1 MKKSVQLLWRF
12 FFIGAGIF
20 LIILLLANFGVF
32 GKMPSLQELENPSA
46 SLASEVIA
54 SDGTVM
60 GKFYL
65 QDRSNVEFKDI
76 SKNAVNAL
84 IATEDERFYTHSG
97 IDGWALARAI
107 VKLGSDGGGST
118 ITQQLAKNLFTDN
131 ASTKN
136 IVKRILQKLKE
147 WIIAVKLERNFTK
160 DEIVALYFNTVPFGD
175 NVYGIRNASRTFFQ
189 KEPSLLTVNEAAVLV
204 GMLKGNTIYNPR
216 RDARRSQMR
225 RNVVIDQMVKNNFI
239 ASAEAEKIKAEPI
252 PLNYKKLDESTGI
265 APYFRDVVRDYMK
278 KWCKE
283 HKKANGDNY
292 NIYQDGLKIYTTIN
306 PRMQLYAEEAV
317 AKHLSALQKSYWTL
331 PWIKTNS
338 IWKGHE
344 KILERGMKESD
355 RWKNMEAEG
364 IAEEDIR
371 KSFQTKTRMKVFAWN
386 SKRETDTMMTPYDSI
401 RYHKMIIQTGFMAMD
416 PFTGEV
422 KAWVGG
428 VNFKTFKYDHVNL
441 NTKRQVGST
450 FKSILYAYAVENGFT
465 PETPLP
471 SGPINLGGKIITG
484 SGGPM
489 AVCLAYSKNP
499 GAAYLMNQF
508 GVKPVITFAQSA
520 GIKSKLQ
527 PFPSLAL
534 GAAEISVYEMLQAYS
549 MFPTNG
555 MSTEPIFISR
565 IEDKN
570 GNILE
575 SYAPAQ
581 KVVLSEA
588 SAYTMTKMMKGV
600 VDFGT
605 GRRLRGMGLNN
616 EIAGKTGTTNDN
628 TDTWFIGFTPQLLAG
643 GWVGCDDP
651 FLKMVGEGN
660 RTALPIWGYFMSSV
674 LSDKTLAISKDA
686 VFVQP
691 ESMKVETFMDYEN
704 FAEKYRNE
712 PDAENPDA
720 GSGTSSDF
728 DQMQYS
734 PEQNIGPE
742 SQLNKDE
749 QKILQEAKKE
759 TPAKPEEKKAEPK
772 PEEKKPEK
780 EKKGILNNLFK
791 KKKPEAKPGSPG
803 SKP

>member
-1 MKKSVQLLWRF
+1 MSKPVRFLWRL
-12 FFIGAGIF
+12 FFIGAGAF
-20 LIILLLANFGVF
+20 LLILLLANFGVF
-32 GKMPSLQELENPSA
+32 GRMPSLQDLENPSA

-54 SDGTVM
+54 SDGTTM

-76 SKNAVNAL
+76 SKNVVNAL
-84 IATEDERFYTHSG
+84 VATEDERFYSHSG
-97 IDGWALARAI
+97 IDGIALARAI
-107 VKLGSDGGGST
+107 SRLGKDGGGST
-118 ITQQLAKNLFTDN
+118 ITQQLAKNLFTN
-131 ASTKN
+131 ASSFAPLR
-136 IVKRILQKLKE
+136 VLQKLKE

-160 DEIVALYFNTVPFGD
+160 DEIIALYLNTVPFGD
-175 NVYGIRNASRTFFQ
+175 NVYGIRNASKTFFQ
-189 KEPSLLTVNEAAVLV
+189 KEPSLLSINEAAVLV
-204 GMLKGNTIYNPR
+204 GMLKANSTYNPR

-225 RNVVIDQMVKNNFI
+225 RNVVIDQMVKNNFLS
-239 ASAEAEKIKAEPI
+239 AAEAEKIKVQPI
-252 PLNYKKLDESTGI
+252 PLNYKKLDESTGL
-265 APYFRDVVRDYMK
+265 APYFRDVVRDHMK

-283 HKKANGDNY
+283 HKKSNGDNY

-331 PWIKTNS
+331 PWIKDNS
-338 IWKGHE
+338 IWEGHE
-344 KILERGMKESD
+344 KILERAMKESD

-364 IAEEDIR
+364 VSEDEIL
-371 KSFQTKTRMKVFAWN
+371 KSFKTKTRMKVFAWN
-386 SKRETDTMMTPYDSI
+386 NKRETDTTMTPYDSI
-401 RYHKMIIQTGFMAMD
+401 RYTKMIIQTGFMAMD

-428 VNFKTFKYDHVNL
+428 VNFKTFKYDHVNI

-450 FKSILYAYAVENGFT
+450 FKPILYAYAVENGFT

-471 SGPINLGGKIITG
+471 SGPINLGGKMISG
-484 SGGPM
+484 GGGPM

-508 GVKPVITFAQSA
+508 GVKPVIEFAQSA
-520 GIKSKLQ
+520 GIESKLQ
-527 PFPSLAL
+527 PYPSLAL
-534 GAAEISVYEMLQAYS
+534 GAAEISVTEMLHAYT

-555 MSTEPIFISR
+555 MSTEPIFITR
-565 IEDKN
+565 IEDRN

-575 SYAPAQ
+575 SYAPQQ
-581 KVVLSEA
+581 KVVMSEA
-588 SAYTMTKMMKGV
+588 GAFTMTKMMKGV
-600 VDFGT
+600 IDFGT
-605 GRRLRGMGLNN
+605 GRRLRGMGLTN

-674 LSDKTLAISKDA
+674 LNDRTLGISKETA
-686 VFVQP
+686 FVQP

-704 FAEKYRNE
+704 FADKYRNE

-728 DQMQYS
+728 DQMQYV
-734 PEQNIGPE
+734 PETNIGPE
-742 SQLNKDE
+742 SELNKDE
-749 QKILQEAKKE
+749 QKVLQEAKKE
-759 TPAKPEEKKAEPK
+759 PAKPEEKKTDVK
-772 PEEKKPEK
+772 PDDKQPPK
-780 EKKGILNNLFK
+780 EKKNILNIFK
-791 KKKPEAKPGSPG
+791 KKKPDPKPGNA
-803 SKP
+803 